1 MGIFGKTHQFT
12 NIKNPQK
19 FFAALSRIFILNF
32 KIFLKKVRRTFIFS
46 LILNF

>member
-19 FFAALSRIFILNF
+19 FLATLHVFLFWILKSF
-32 KIFLKKVRRTFIFS
+32 
-46 LILNF
+46 

>member
-19 FFAALSRIFILNF
+19 FLAAPFHVFLFWILKSF
-32 KIFLKKVRRTFIFS
+32 
-46 LILNF
+46 